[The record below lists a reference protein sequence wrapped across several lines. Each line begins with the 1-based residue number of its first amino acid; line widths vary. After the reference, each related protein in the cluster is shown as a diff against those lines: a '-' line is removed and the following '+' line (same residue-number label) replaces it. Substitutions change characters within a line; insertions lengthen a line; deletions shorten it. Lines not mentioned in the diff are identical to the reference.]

1 MKVNSL
7 LHFKMA
13 SILQQQSTFLIR
25 RSEKLYSP
33 VSSLLFSRGIKNN
46 QLYKKKRKR
55 KPKFRDGKEIT
66 ANHIYWDRYYS
77 DNPTILLE
85 RQNINLKNST
95 GIEGN
100 SPLSAKGVY
109 KTLTTGD
116 KRLFFIFI
124 T

>member
-1 MKVNSL
+1 
-7 LHFKMA
+7 MA
-13 SILQQQSTFLIR
+13 SILQQKSTLFIR
-25 RSEKLYSP
+25 RPEKLCTP
-33 VSSLLFSRGIKNN
+33 VSSLLFSRGLKNN
-46 QLYKKKRKR
+46 QLYKKKRNR
-55 KPKFRDGKEIT
+55 KTKFRDGKEVT
-66 ANHIYWDRYYS
+66 ANHVYWDRYFS

-116 KRLFFIFI
+116 KRFLFNL
-124 T
+124 